1 MNNRMEEVIIVGGG
15 IGGLTLALALHKAGV
30 QCRVFE
36 AVPQL
41 KPLGVGLNLLPH
53 AMREMDSLGLKEALC
68 AKGIFTREYSFY
80 TNHGQLVD
88 HEPRGQFA
96 GLDWPQVS
104 IHRGDLH
111 MTLYDAV
118 RERLGA
124 DAVVLGQ
131 RCTGFDQHADGV
143 TVNFE
148 DAVDGTRL
156 PDVSGKVLIA
166 CDGVH
171 SVVRKQFH
179 PEEATPRY
187 QGSTQWRGVTR
198 WKPFQSGASMCYLG
212 TFRTGKLI
220 TYPIRDKIDSDG
232 HQLINWVIEFARPEE
247 QQRDWNR
254 VGRVEDFV
262 HLFENC
268 RFDWLDV
275 PAMLRAADAVYEYPM
290 VDQDPL
296 SFWTRGRATL
306 LGDAAHPMMPRGSN
320 GAAQAIID
328 ATTLADLLADSTDW
342 PQALVEYER
351 RRLKATSDVVLANR
365 EIAPDAILLVVDERT
380 GGKPFNDI
388 DEVISHEERKQWQL
402 RYKQVTG
409 FSADSLTR

>member
-68 AKGIFTREYSFY
+68 AKGILTREYSFY

-118 RERLGA
+118 CERLGA

-131 RCTGFDQHADGV
+131 RCIGFDQHADGV
-143 TVNFE
+143 TAHFE
-148 DAVDGTRL
+148 DAVDGSRL

-171 SVVRKQFH
+171 SAVREQFH
-179 PEEATPRY
+179 PKEATPRY

-198 WKPFQSGASMCYLG
+198 WKPFQSGASMCYIG

-220 TYPIRDKIDSDG
+220 TYPIRDDIDSEG
-232 HQLINWVIEFARPEE
+232 HQLMNWVIEFARPEE

-254 VGRVEDFV
+254 AGRLEDFV
-262 HLFENC
+262 HLFEHC

-328 ATTLADLLADSTDW
+328 ATTLAGLLTDSNDW

-402 RYKQVTG
+402 RYKQVAG